1 MDLGSSHRAQGPGG
15 AEKAGRFAGSRHL
28 HGVARYAAIVV
39 AISAISAMWFV
50 LMSKRHDD
58 RQTAIEHAQQNGR
71 LLSRSLEEHFRRTVE
86 GLDQSLRY
94 FRDIYA
100 HDFRDFDLTRWR
112 KDGRFL
118 SDVATQIGMID
129 EKGMLLDTNLRH
141 TTKVN
146 LSDRDHF
153 RFHLEDSRDVLF
165 ISRPVFGRVSR
176 KWGIQITRK
185 VLDLEGT
192 FRGVIVAS
200 LDVGKMAE
208 FYDSVRMGTSGTIMV
223 VGDDGAVRIHAPD
236 PVAHMASTFRVTPE
250 GQIPDPSGDADQYFS
265 AAGPDGVVRQYVS
278 RRVPGTTMRMMVGQ
292 AQDDILREVDGHW
305 RGEMLFGV
313 VMTAWISLFA
323 LLVMRYQQGLARA
336 RDAAE
341 AGKRARSTFLATM
354 THEIR
359 TPLNGVIG
367 IADILGATALDSR
380 QAKLIETLKTSA
392 THLLGLINGV
402 LHFTRLEAEPA
413 QSEQQDLSPRDL
425 VRQVIEALQPAAQ
438 EKGITLDLVVDAGVL
453 PAYLGDA
460 GGLRQ
465 ILFNLV
471 GNGIKFTEKGGVTVR
486 IGGEP
491 GAEAGQHRLVIEV
504 ADTGIGIPVEAQD
517 TLFET
522 FQQADASISRRFGG
536 SGLGLAISR
545 RIARQM
551 GGDVVLVRS
560 SAEGSGFRLTLDLAE
575 GDPAKILRVE
585 SGGVGARPLNGR
597 ALRILVA
604 EDNRTNQMVISQLI
618 DLVGHE
624 CTLVANGMEAIEA
637 VSAGSFDLVLMDM
650 MMPECDG
657 LAATREIR
665 RREKAG
671 QHLLISALTANSMP
685 EDEDICRLAG
695 MDAFLAKPVT
705 RAALERLLGE
715 LFPEGGQG
723 EAGADPAKTA
733 DPDFDARLG
742 ELYRELGEA
751 GAREVVAEFIG
762 ECAENLASIHR
773 AIASGDRLELKLVA
787 HSIKGSAS
795 GLGLGALA
803 SAARQLEQAHQADIS
818 WLERGEKELTF
829 AYEEA
834 RQKLATLRQ

>member
-1 MDLGSSHRAQGPGG
+1 MDLGASRRTQGLGGEERAKG
-15 AEKAGRFAGSRHL
+15 FVGSRHL
-28 HGVARYAAIVV
+28 HGMARYAAIVV

-50 LMSKRHDD
+50 LISKRHDD
-58 RQTAIEHAQQNGR
+58 RQTALEHAQQNAS
-71 LLSRSLEEHFRRTVE
+71 LLSRALEEHFRRTVE

-100 HDFRDFDLTRWR
+100 YDFQDFDLTRWR
-112 KDGRFL
+112 MDGRFL

-129 EKGMLLDTNLRH
+129 ENGMLLDTNLRH

-176 KWGIQITRK
+176 KWAIQITRK
-185 VLDLEGT
+185 VLDLEGK

-200 LDVGKMAE
+200 LEVSKMAE
-208 FYDSVRMGTSGTIMV
+208 FYASVRMGQSGTIMV
-223 VGDDGAVRIHAPD
+223 VGDDGLVRIHAPD
-236 PVAHMASTFRVTPE
+236 PVAHAASTFKVTPE

-265 AAGPDGVVRQYVS
+265 AAGPDGIVRQYVS

-292 AQDDILREVDGHW
+292 AQDNILSQVDGHW
-305 RGEMLFGV
+305 RREMLFGA
-313 VMTAWISLFA
+313 VMTAWISLLA
-323 LLVMRYQQGLARA
+323 LLVMRYQHGLARA

-367 IADILGATALDSR
+367 IADILGATSLDSR
-380 QAKLIETLKTSA
+380 QARLIETLKASA
-392 THLLGLINGV
+392 THLLGLVNGV
-402 LHFTRLEAEPA
+402 LHFTRLEADPA
-413 QSEQQDLSPRDL
+413 QSERQDFSPRDL
-425 VRQVIEALQPAAQ
+425 SRQVIEALQPAAW
-438 EKGITLDLVVDAGVL
+438 EKGITLELVVEEGVL

-486 IGGEP
+486 IGGE
-491 GAEAGQHRLVIEV
+491 AGTETGQYRLSIEV
-504 ADTGIGIPVEAQD
+504 ADTGIGIPVEAQGS
-517 TLFET
+517 LFEA

-551 GGDVVLVRS
+551 GSDVVLVRS
-560 SAEGSGFRLTLDLAE
+560 SAEGSCFRLALDLAE
-575 GDPAKILRVE
+575 GDPAKILRIE
-585 SGGVGARPLNGR
+585 AGSAGVRPPRGR
-597 ALRILVA
+597 VLRILVA

-618 DLVGHE
+618 GLIGHE
-624 CTLVANGMEAIEA
+624 CTLVANGKEAIEA
-637 VSAGSFDLVLMDM
+637 VSAGSFDLLLMDM

-715 LFPEGGQG
+715 LFPEGMPG
-723 EAGADPAKTA
+723 EVGADRAMTTGH
-733 DPDFDARLG
+733 DFDTRLG

-762 ECAENLASIHR
+762 ECAENLGSIHR

-803 SAARQLEQAHQADIS
+803 SAARQLEQSHQADIS
-818 WLERGEKELTF
+818 WLERGERELAS

-834 RQKLATLRQ
+834 CRKLAALR